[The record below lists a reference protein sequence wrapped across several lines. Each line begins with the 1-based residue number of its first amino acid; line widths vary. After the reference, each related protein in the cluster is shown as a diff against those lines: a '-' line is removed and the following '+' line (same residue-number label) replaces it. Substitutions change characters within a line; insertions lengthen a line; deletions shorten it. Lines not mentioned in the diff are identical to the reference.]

1 MFSFGA
7 GVLWCTPQQDAL
19 GATIAAPTPQ
29 MFGTMQNNEVDF
41 KFELKE
47 LYGEKQ
53 FAVAVGRGKGSVSGK
68 AGFAD
73 LRMGMLESLVFG
85 QSSSSGLVAVNYDTV
100 GTVAAATVT
109 VVPPSA
115 GTFDADLG
123 VVRASDGR
131 VFTRVSGAPA
141 ASGQYSVN
149 AVTGAYGFHTSDVG
163 TRFYINYR
171 YTTANPASA
180 RKVAIQNLPMGYA
193 PSFRADLYVAYSG
206 KSYVL
211 TLNRCISEGIKLGNK
226 NDDFATPDLSWKC
239 FADDAGVIGTL
250 SLWE

>member
-7 GVLWCTPQQDAL
+7 GVLWGTPMQDAL
-19 GATIAAPTPQ
+19 GATIAAPTPR
-29 MFGTMQNNEVDF
+29 MFGTMQNSEVDF

-47 LYGEKQ
+47 LFGEKQ
-53 FAVAVGRGKGSVSGK
+53 FAVAVGRGKGSVTGK
-68 AGFAD
+68 ASFAD
-73 LRMGMLESLVFG
+73 LKMGMLEDLVFG
-85 QSSSSGLVAVNYDTV
+85 QASTAGLVAVNYDTV
-100 GTVAAATVT
+100 GTTAAATVT
-109 VVPPSA
+109 VTPPSS

-131 VFTRVSGAPA
+131 VFKRVSSAPA
-141 ASGQYSVN
+141 ASGEYSVN
-149 AVTGAYGFHTSDVG
+149 AATGTYTFHTSDVG
-163 TRFYINYR
+163 QKLYINFR
-171 YTTANPASA
+171 YTTSNPATA
-180 RKVAIQNLPMGYA
+180 KKVSIQNLPMGYA

-239 FADDAGVIGTL
+239 FADDAGIIGTL